1 MAGESLDA
9 GVDASRTDTKA
20 EMIEPTIYVVDDDE
34 TVRAALTRTLESA
47 AYSTRGFASAEAF
60 LNAFRPD
67 THGCL
72 LLDVQ
77 MPGMSGLDLLRH
89 HAPSPVGCPVIM
101 ITAHGDVPLAV
112 EAIKAGAHDMV
123 EKPVKAE
130 ELIKKVGAAVQL
142 DAENYRKRRM
152 AEDFQTR
159 YNKLTPR
166 QREVLE
172 QLARGL
178 TNKEVGVVL
187 GISPRTVEVHR
198 GRIMQQ
204 MMADSMVDL
213 VRQLTSYG
221 LAGTRH

>member
-1 MAGESLDA
+1 MNGAPDHVPSKEQ
-9 GVDASRTDTKA
+9 TKA
-20 EMIEPTIYVVDDDE
+20 EMIEPTIYIVDDDD
-34 TVRAALTRTLESA
+34 TVRTALTRTLESA
-47 AYSTRGFASAEAF
+47 AYSARGFDSAEAF
-60 LNAFRPD
+60 LDTFRSD

-77 MPGMSGLDLLRH
+77 MPGMSGLDLLH
-89 HAPSPVGCPVIM
+89 KHTPSPVGCPVIM
-101 ITAHGDVPLAV
+101 ITAHADVPLAV
-112 EAIKAGAHDMV
+112 EAIKAGAFDMV
-123 EKPVKAE
+123 EKPVRSE
-130 ELIKKVGAAVQL
+130 ELINKVEAAVKL
-142 DAENYRKRRM
+142 DAERYRERRM
-152 AEDFQTR
+152 AEDFLTR

-166 QREVLE
+166 QTEVLE

-213 VRQLTSYG
+213 VRQLTAYG
-221 LAGTRH
+221 LAGTRG